1 MFDPT
6 LTPEQDR
13 LVETTR
19 RFAADR
25 IVPHAIE
32 WDSREEFPTPVFK
45 EAWELG
51 LMNVE
56 LPEAYGGLGLH
67 TTDGCLI
74 SEELAYGCAAVATS
88 VMCNHLGALPLMI
101 AGTEAQKQHWLGR
114 LANEFCFVSYACS
127 EPDAGSDV
135 AGMKS
140 RIVRDGDHWRLTG
153 QKRWITNA
161 GHASFFTGFAT
172 MDPAQRH
179 KGITAFVVPADQ
191 PGVSTGRKED
201 KLGQRA
207 SDTRDVIFD
216 DVRLTDDQ
224 ILGKPGEGFAIA
236 METFDRSRPMIAALA
251 AGIIR
256 RCAEESRSYA
266 LERKAFGQPIAQH
279 QAVQFMIAEMVMA
292 YETVRLLWQKA
303 AWEVDH
309 DIKRTSTSA
318 IAKAWGGDLA
328 MKSATDAVQV
338 FGGYG
343 YTKEYPVEKLMRD
356 AKLLQIYEGTS
367 QVQRM
372 VIARNFLFRS

>member
-6 LTPEQDR
+6 LTPEQEQ
-13 LVETTR
+13 LVETAR
-19 RFAADR
+19 RFAAEKL
-25 IVPHAIE
+25 VPNATE
-32 WDSREEFPTPVFK
+32 WDRSETFPTETFR
-45 EAWELG
+45 EAWNLG

-56 LPEAYGGLGLH
+56 LPEQYGGVGLH
-67 TTDGCLI
+67 TFDGCLV
-74 SEELAYGCAAVATS
+74 SEELSFGCAAVATS
-88 VMCNHLGALPLMI
+88 IMCNHLGALPLLI
-101 AGTEAQKQHWLGR
+101 AGTDAQKQQWLSR
-114 LANEFCFVSYACS
+114 LGERLEFVSYACS

-135 AGMKS
+135 AGMKTK
-140 RIVRDGDHWRLTG
+140 IVRDGSGWRLTG

-161 GHASFFTGFAT
+161 GHAGFFTGFAT
-172 MDPAQRH
+172 MDPALRH
-179 KGITAFVVPADQ
+179 KGITAFVVSADT

-224 ILGKPGEGFAIA
+224 ILGRPGEGFAIA

-266 LERKAFGQPIAQH
+266 LERKAFGAPISQH
-279 QAVQFMIAEMVMA
+279 QAVQFMIAEMVMS
-292 YETVRLLWQKA
+292 YEMVRLLWQKA
-303 AWEVDH
+303 AWEVDNGV
-309 DIKRTSTSA
+309 KRSSTSA

-328 MKSATDAVQV
+328 MKCAVDAVQV

>member
-6 LTPEQDR
+6 LTPEQEQLTQTAR
-13 LVETTR
+13 K
-19 RFAADR
+19 FAADR
-25 IVPHAIE
+25 LIPNATE
-32 WDSREEFPTPVFK
+32 WDRTEHFPTDVFQ

-56 LPEAYGGLGLH
+56 IPEAFGGLGLH
-67 TTDGCLI
+67 TLDGCLI
-74 SEELAYGCAAVATS
+74 SEELSYGCTAVATS
-88 VMCNHLGALPLMI
+88 VMCNHLGALPLLI
-101 AGTEAQKQHWLGR
+101 AGNDAQKQEWLNR
-114 LANEFCFVSYACS
+114 LTSEFMFVSYACS

-140 RIVRDGDHWRLTG
+140 RIVRDGDGWRLTG

-161 GHASFFTGFAT
+161 GHAKAFTGFAT
-172 MDPAQRH
+172 MDPALRH
-179 KGITAFVVPADQ
+179 KGITAFVVPADH

-216 DVRLTDDQ
+216 DVRLGSEH
-224 ILGKPGEGFAIA
+224 ILGQPGQGFAIA

-251 AGIIR
+251 AGLIR
-256 RCAEESRSYA
+256 RCAEESRAYA
-266 LERKAFGQPIAQH
+266 LERKAFGAPIAQH

-292 YETVRLLWQKA
+292 YEASRLLWQKA

-309 DIKRTSTSA
+309 DVRRSSTSA
-318 IAKAWGGDLA
+318 IAKAWAADLA

-367 QVQRM
+367 QIQRM
-372 VIARNFLFRS
+372 VIARNFLFRG

>member
-6 LTPEQDR
+6 LTAEQDL
-13 LVETTR
+13 LVETAR
-19 RFAADR
+19 RFAAEQL
-25 IVPHAIE
+25 IPNATH
-32 WDSREEFPTPVFK
+32 WDTKEEFPLPVFK
-45 EAWELG
+45 SAWELG

-56 LPEAYGGLGLH
+56 LPEAYGGVGLH
-67 TTDGCLI
+67 TFDGCLV
-74 SEELAYGCAAVATS
+74 SEELAYGCAAIATS
-88 VMCNHLGALPLMI
+88 IMCNHLGALPLLI
-101 AGTEAQKQHWLGR
+101 AGTDAQKQEWLGR
-114 LANEFCFVSYACS
+114 LGKDLCFVSYACS

-135 AGMKS
+135 AGMKT
-140 RIVRDGDHWRLTG
+140 RIVRDGDGWRITG

-161 GHASFFTGFAT
+161 GHAKFFTGFGT

-179 KGITAFVVPADQ
+179 KGITAFVVAADQ
-191 PGVSTGRKED
+191 PGVSTGRKEE

-207 SDTRDVIFD
+207 SDTRDVIFE
-216 DVRLTDDQ
+216 DVKIGDDQ
-224 ILGKPGEGFAIA
+224 ILGRPGDGFTIA

-256 RCAEESRSYA
+256 RCADESKAYA
-266 LERKAFGQPIAQH
+266 LERKTFGQPIAQH

-292 YETVRLLWQKA
+292 HETVRLLWQKA

-309 DIKRTSTSA
+309 GVKRTATSA
-318 IAKAWGGDLA
+318 IAKAWGADLA

>member
-6 LTPEQDR
+6 LAPEQEQ
-13 LVETTR
+13 LVETAR
-19 RFAADR
+19 RFVAEK
-25 IVPHAIE
+25 IIPHAIE
-32 WDSREEFPTPVFK
+32 WDKREESPTAVFK

-67 TTDGCLI
+67 TVDGCLI
-74 SEELAYGCAAVATS
+74 SEELAFGCAGVATS
-88 VMCNHLGALPLMI
+88 IMCNHLGALPLLI
-101 AGTEAQKQHWLGR
+101 AGSEEQKQRWLGR
-114 LANEFCFVSYACS
+114 LTNEFSFVSYACS

-140 RIVRDGDHWRLTG
+140 RIVRDGDGWRLTG

-172 MDPAQRH
+172 MDPALRH
-179 KGITAFVVPADQ
+179 KGITAFVVGADE

-207 SDTRDVIFD
+207 SDTRDVLFE
-216 DVRLTDDQ
+216 DVRLTDAHL
-224 ILGKPGEGFAIA
+224 LGRPGEGFAIA
-236 METFDRSRPMIAALA
+236 MESFDRSRPMISAIA

-256 RCAEESRSYA
+256 RCAEESRAYA
-266 LERKAFGQPIAQH
+266 LERKAFGQAIAQH
-279 QAVQFMIAEMVMA
+279 QGVQFMIAEMVMA
-292 YETVRLLWQKA
+292 YEAVRLLWQKA

-309 DIKRTSTSA
+309 DVKRTSTSA

-328 MKSATDAVQV
+328 MKSAVDAVQV

-367 QVQRM
+367 QIQRV
-372 VIARNFLFRS
+372 VIARNFLFRA

>member
-13 LVETTR
+13 LVETAR
-19 RFAADR
+19 RFSADK
-25 IVPHAIE
+25 IIPHAIE
-32 WDSREEFPTPVFK
+32 WDSREEFPTAVFK

-67 TTDGCLI
+67 TIDGCLI
-74 SEELAYGCAAVATS
+74 SEELAYGCAGIATS

-101 AGTEAQKQHWLGR
+101 AGSEAQKQQWLSR

-172 MDPAQRH
+172 MDPGQRH
-179 KGITAFVVPADQ
+179 KAITAFVVSADQ

-216 DVRLTDDQ
+216 
-224 ILGKPGEGFAIA
+224 E
-236 METFDRSRPMIAALA
+236 DR
-251 AGIIR
+251 
-256 RCAEESRSYA
+256 
-266 LERKAFGQPIAQH
+266 K
-279 QAVQFMIAEMVMA
+279 
-292 YETVRLLWQKA
+292 
-303 AWEVDH
+303 
-309 DIKRTSTSA
+309 
-318 IAKAWGGDLA
+318 
-328 MKSATDAVQV
+328 
-338 FGGYG
+338 
-343 YTKEYPVEKLMRD
+343 
-356 AKLLQIYEGTS
+356 
-367 QVQRM
+367 
-372 VIARNFLFRS
+372 

>member
-67 TTDGCLI
+67 TTDGCLV

-367 QVQRM
+367 QIQRM
-372 VIARNFLFRS
+372 VIARNFLHRA

>member
-6 LTPEQDR
+6 ITPEQQQ
-13 LVETTR
+13 LVDVAR
-19 RFAADR
+19 RFAAEKL
-25 IVPHAIE
+25 IPNATA
-32 WDSREEFPTPVFK
+32 WDSREEFPMPVFQ

-56 LPEAYGGLGLH
+56 LPEEYGGVGLD
-67 TTDGCLI
+67 TLDGCLV

-88 VMCNHLGALPLMI
+88 CMCNHLGALPLLI
-101 AGTEAQKQHWLGR
+101 AGTDAQKTEWLGR
-114 LANEFCFVSYACS
+114 LGKKLEFVSYACS

-135 AGMKS
+135 AGMKT
-140 RIVRDGDHWRLTG
+140 RIVKDGDGWRVTG

-172 MDPAQRH
+172 FDPAERH
-179 KGITAFVVPADQ
+179 KGITAFVVAADA

-207 SDTRDVIFD
+207 SDTRDVVFD
-216 DVRLTDDQ
+216 DVYITHDH
-224 ILGKPGEGFAIA
+224 ILGRPGDGFAIA

-266 LERKAFGQPIAQH
+266 LERKTFGQPIAQH
-279 QAVQFMIAEMVMA
+279 QAVQFMIAEMVMS
-292 YETVRLLWQKA
+292 YEIVRMLWQKA
-303 AWEVDH
+303 AWEVDNGV
-309 DIKRTSTSA
+309 KRSSTSA
-318 IAKAWGGDLA
+318 IAKAWGADLA
-328 MKSATDAVQV
+328 MKCATDAVQV

-372 VIARNFLFRS
+372 VIAKNFLFRK

>member
-13 LVETTR
+13 LVETAR
-19 RFAADR
+19 RFAADK

-67 TTDGCLI
+67 TTDGCLV

-101 AGTEAQKQHWLGR
+101 AGSEAQKEHWLGR
-114 LANEFCFVSYACS
+114 LSSEFCFVSYACS

-266 LERKAFGQPIAQH
+266 LERKAFGQLIAQH

-309 DIKRTSTSA
+309 GVKRTSTSA